1 METLLFKAEH
11 IRKLFDILHRL
22 SRCVDIKY
30 DGKSEREVFIRRTLN
45 KWFKDKH
52 LIWLCESEQTGIYY
66 NKYITITKVEYALH
80 YDTELSVTIF
90 DYSRPVDLW
99 NEITLNHNKLLGVEG
114 FWCEDYKNHI
124 KILKLTLPDL
134 PLREFVFKTYDF
146 DKYPKRKKKNQSKED
161 IEKLIESTISFKAE
175 THKKAYQLKKEF
187 EKNQKGKLVILPDII
202 EIKNL

>member
-22 SRCVDIKY
+22 NRCVDIKY